1 MHNISSLQQ
10 YFLQKPAENTIL
22 SKRIAFAGIL
32 IFNGVTRCTAK
43 YVLYCWNVN
52 IGKQ

>member
-22 SKRIAFAGIL
+22 SKCLEFVGIL
-32 IFNGVTRCTAK
+32 IFNGVTRCTAR
-43 YVLYCWNVN
+43 
-52 IGKQ
+52 